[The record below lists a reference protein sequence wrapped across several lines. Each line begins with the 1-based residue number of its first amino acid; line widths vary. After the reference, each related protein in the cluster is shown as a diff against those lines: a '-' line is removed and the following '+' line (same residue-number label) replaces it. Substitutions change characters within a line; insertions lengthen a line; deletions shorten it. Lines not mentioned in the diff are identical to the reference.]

1 MNPKFRFVYLF
12 LGMMGL
18 FLLVYEAIDTYPD
31 IDPAI
36 ILVIAIPDMLF
47 FFLAYKTYPTDEKSE
62 ASVRR
67 EY

>member
-12 LGMMGL
+12 AGMMGL
-18 FLLVYEAIDTYPD
+18 FLLIYEAVDMFPD

-36 ILVIAIPDMLF
+36 ILVIAVPDMLL
-47 FFLAYKTYPTDEKSE
+47 FFLAYKTYPEEEKSE
-62 ASVRR
+62 TNVTG